1 MAVFRIALLTALATL
16 GLGAG
21 FLFAGSFMVKQ
32 WGLDC
37 PPAADVL
44 SRRIGA
50 VYLGL
55 SLLRF
60 LIHADPAATA
70 VTAASSGAALI
81 AGLLAG
87 TGAYAMVTKR
97 VSTGTRFA
105 IGVEVLLT
113 LGFLS
118 TFWPQPLAPTSG
130 PERCA
135 PAAA

>member
-1 MAVFRIALLTALATL
+1 MSFSLIALIAAVATL

-21 FLFAGSFMVKQ
+21 FLFAGNFMLKQ

-55 SLLRF
+55 SLLLF

-70 VTAASSGAALI
+70 VTAVSSGAVLI
-81 AGLLAG
+81 TGLLAV
-87 TGAYAMVTKR
+87 TGAYEMVTKR
-97 VSTGTRFA
+97 VGTGILFA

-118 TFWPQPLAPTSG
+118 TFW
-130 PERCA
+130 R
-135 PAAA
+135 